1 LPPGDKR
8 LLVVESEWAAVMARM
23 KREGNSLSATLRAAW
38 EGGDLSTM
46 AVNARVAPT
55 SHVGLIA
62 HITPEEFRTKVS
74 GSDMA
79 GGTYNRFLPIA
90 VARSKFL
97 PLAQGI
103 DEETL
108 HQLGA
113 SLRDRLAE
121 GADLHAVEFTGAGG
135 AAWKRLYVEFGSDHG
150 EEGPIAQFTARA
162 APNCLRIAAIHAA
175 LDHASKIGPE
185 HLTAAAAL
193 VRYSIDSARSVFTN
207 NHVLSKLATWIAD
220 GGPEGR
226 TRKQITTEYFGGHK
240 KSGEIN
246 ELLDKLLN
254 AGIASKA
261 MVPPPEGR
269 GGRATEIYAARSPAN
284 KAN

>member
-1 LPPGDKR
+1 
-8 LLVVESEWAAVMARM
+8 
-23 KREGNSLSATLRAAW
+23 
-38 EGGDLSTM
+38 
-46 AVNARVAPT
+46 
-55 SHVGLIA
+55 
-62 HITPEEFRTKVS
+62 
-74 GSDMA
+74 MA

-103 DEETL
+103 DEEEL

-121 GADLHAVEFTGAGG
+121 GTALGAVTFTGAGG

-150 EEGPIAQFTARA
+150 EKGSIAQFTARA

-185 HLTAAAAL
+185 HLAAAAAL

-207 NHVLSKLATWIAD
+207 NHVLSRHLD
-220 GGPEGR
+220 RRGR
-226 TRKQITTEYFGGHK
+226 PRRPH
-240 KSGEIN
+240 
-246 ELLDKLLN
+246 
-254 AGIASKA
+254 
-261 MVPPPEGR
+261 PPR
-269 GGRATEIYAARSPAN
+269 HHHRVLQRQTEIRRHRRDARPTHRRQLHHPHNQTPRRRQTRPRRRSLHRHPAN
-284 KAN
+284 LANFRT